1 MDREA
6 AVIRAEMS
14 QTRAELDRK
23 IARLEDRAREMNPK
37 RYWERHRPD
46 YLLDRAIGGLL
57 AFVGVSMAIGQL
69 RRHRR
74 RRARVRAE
82 LASYE
87 TW

>member
-23 IARLEDRAREMNPK
+23 IARLEDRAREMNPR
-37 RYWERHRPD
+37 RYWNRHKPD
-46 YLLDRAIGGLL
+46 YLLDRTIGGVLTIVGVALAIGY
-57 AFVGVSMAIGQL
+57 L
-69 RRHRR
+69 RTERR
-74 RRARVRAE
+74 RRARVRAA

-87 TW
+87 AW